1 MYQRTIAERTGL
13 CRFVIRLQRGHQ
25 IILCTSFPYTHTTRF
40 RIADKL
46 TQTIRAVRT
55 KRLFNF
61 QFIHDRPFMLVGDR
75 KCVCNA
81 ITALVRIHMCA
92 LCCHARKMTRFKRI
106 EAANSDVRSE
116 LIYLISHCVFDK

>member
-25 IILCTSFPYTHTTRF
+25 IILYTSFPYTHTVQNRH
-40 RIADKL
+40 KL
-46 TQTIRAVRT
+46 TQTIQAVRT
-55 KRLFNF
+55 KMLFNF

-75 KCVCNA
+75 ECVFNA
-81 ITALVRIHMCA
+81 ITALVRIHLCA
-92 LCCHARKMTRFKRI
+92 LCCHAREMTRFKRI